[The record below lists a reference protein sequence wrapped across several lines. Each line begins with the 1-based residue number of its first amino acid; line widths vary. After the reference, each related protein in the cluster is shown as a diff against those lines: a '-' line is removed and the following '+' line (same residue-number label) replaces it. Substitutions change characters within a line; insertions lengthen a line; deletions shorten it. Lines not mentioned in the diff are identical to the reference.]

1 MPNAFCIV
9 SVTGNNPYQ
18 FLSKNINCKNFSC
31 SVSTNRNLIGGLGCI
46 SHPESRGAT
55 TKLMPVRY
63 FKYGF
68 LSVSEGSDYGGFLN
82 DCSKPSACLETM
94 STENVTSKILIRF
107 QDSQHSAL
115 YFKYGHS

>member
-9 SVTGNNPYQ
+9 SVTGNNPKQ
-18 FLSKNINCKNFSC
+18 FISNHKNCKKFSC
-31 SVSTNRNLIGGLGCI
+31 SVSTNRNLIGGLGYI

-68 LSVSEGSDYGGFLN
+68 LSVSEGSDF
-82 DCSKPSACLETM
+82 KIH
-94 STENVTSKILIRF
+94 STLHYTSYTDILKSI
-107 QDSQHSAL
+107 AL
-115 YFKYGHS
+115 SWSSSTWVLVYVSRDIY